1 MILFIMSIPLLAYLL
16 LILSIA
22 VVVSVGI
29 DIREVNTIATWAV
42 WMQVL
47 LFGYLIRKVRLWF
60 TY

>member
-1 MILFIMSIPLLAYLL
+1 MSIPLLAYLL

-29 DIREVNTIATWAV
+29 DIREVNTIATWVV

>member
-1 MILFIMSIPLLAYLL
+1 MSIPLLAYLL